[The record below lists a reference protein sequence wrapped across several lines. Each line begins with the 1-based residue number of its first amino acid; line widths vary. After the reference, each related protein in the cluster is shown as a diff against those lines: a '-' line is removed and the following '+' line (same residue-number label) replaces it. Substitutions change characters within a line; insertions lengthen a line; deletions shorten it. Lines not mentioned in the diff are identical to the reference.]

1 VHPLPRLIYNPSDSV
16 AVGWYRVDPL
26 GHGAGSLP
34 RPLSVG
40 SIVLT
45 TLPPEAAALAAQ
57 RGYLPA
63 RVPLLKR
70 VGAIAPQEVCITGR
84 TVRIDGVP
92 SAAVLPADRW
102 GRPLP
107 SWQQCRRL
115 RTRRTVPAQCDQP
128 GIVRQPVFRAG
139 QRIRRDRRRA
149 SGLAGVT
156 PMMAADFAARCRA
169 SHRAIG
175 RVVPVAF
182 AVSSRV
188 QCERIR
194 AALRAAFG
202 AAVPC
207 AGVLPRTRPAC
218 GRRRVRR
225 RAGCSRSS
233 AAGPPLPGAPARGKG
248 GRQDKRTRHRAA
260 SKASLHVGVARHG
273 AASPPCRVGRE
284 ARANAGMSACFARPD
299 TPELAGS
306 AAMTDRRDDDFRI
319 RPSAPKNRGQGFVS
333 KVLKQAGKASG
344 GKSSVRRPGTAG
356 GTGRGTGQRPGS
368 RLGRGHTAARFAG
381 AKLTPMSRRVTIKTL
396 LVNQRQASPQSL
408 AKHLRYIE
416 RDGVGRDG
424 EPGQAYGPQTDAA
437 DLDAFKER
445 CADDRH
451 HFRFILSPEDGAE
464 LEDLRT
470 YTRHLMGRMEADL
483 GTGLDWVAVNH
494 WNTDNPHTHI
504 VVRGRDDTGKD
515 LIIAGDYIADGFRH
529 RAAELATE
537 WLGPRTELEIQ
548 QTLQREVEQ
557 ERWTSLDRTLQREAG
572 DDGRCMSNAQRTA
585 GCNASACC

>member
-1 VHPLPRLIYNPSDSV
+1 MPCI
-16 AVGWYRVDPL
+16 
-26 GHGAGSLP
+26 
-34 RPLSVG
+34 LS
-40 SIVLT
+40 
-45 TLPPEAAALAAQ
+45 
-57 RGYLPA
+57 
-63 RVPLLKR
+63 
-70 VGAIAPQEVCITGR
+70 C
-84 TVRIDGVP
+84 
-92 SAAVLPADRW
+92 
-102 GRPLP
+102 
-107 SWQQCRRL
+107 
-115 RTRRTVPAQCDQP
+115 
-128 GIVRQPVFRAG
+128 
-139 QRIRRDRRRA
+139 
-149 SGLAGVT
+149 
-156 PMMAADFAARCRA
+156 
-169 SHRAIG
+169 HRAC
-175 RVVPVAF
+175 RSA
-182 AVSSRV
+182 
-188 QCERIR
+188 
-194 AALRAAFG
+194 
-202 AAVPC
+202 
-207 AGVLPRTRPAC
+207 
-218 GRRRVRR
+218 GRRRVVARAVRVHSHRTSRCLRRSRPTCRRLASNAPGLWPSPRSPARWLLAQQHR
-225 RAGCSRSS
+225 RAAAARSASEGQRRKARQKDAAPGRVESQS
-233 AAGPPLPGAPARGKG
+233 A
-248 GRQDKRTRHRAA
+248 H
-260 SKASLHVGVARHG
+260 GVARHG
-273 AASPPCRVGRE
+273 AASPPCRLGRE
-284 ARANAGMSACFARPD
+284 ARANAGLSACFTRPD

-319 RPSAPKNRGQGFVS
+319 RPSAPKNRGQSFVS
-333 KVLKQAGKASG
+333 KVLKQAGKASS
-344 GKSSVRRPGTAG
+344 GKSSVRRPGAASG
-356 GTGRGTGQRPGS
+356 SGRGNGQRPGS

-451 HFRFILSPEDGAE
+451 HFRFILSPEDGPE

-557 ERWTSLDRTLQREAG
+557 ERWTSLDRTLKRELG
-572 DDGRCMSNAQRTA
+572 DDGLVHVERLNEPRLQRQRLLLIGRLQRLQRLGLADETQPGTWAVHTDAEKTLRALGERGDIIRTMQRAMSGQPRE
-585 GCNASACC
+585 